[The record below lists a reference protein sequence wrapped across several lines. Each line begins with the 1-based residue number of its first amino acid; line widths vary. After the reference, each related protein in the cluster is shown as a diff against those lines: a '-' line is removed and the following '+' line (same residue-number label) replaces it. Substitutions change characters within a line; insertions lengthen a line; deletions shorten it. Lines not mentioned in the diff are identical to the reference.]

1 MREVNGDQGR
11 VYSVDDKFF
20 LEKIYEDL
28 DELMEDEK
36 FIKAKC
42 KKNGFKVLDYSWCIK
57 DNPKYLID
65 QLFDSNYNSEFI
77 SPINF
82 LFKLT
87 LKYK

>member
-1 MREVNGDQGR
+1 MREINRDEGK
-11 VYSVDDKFF
+11 VYSIEDKFF

-28 DELMEDEK
+28 DELIDDEK
-36 FIKAKC
+36 YIKAKC
-42 KKNGFKVLDYSWCIK
+42 KKNGFKVLKYSWSIQ
-57 DNPKYLID
+57 DNPKHLISK
-65 QLFDSNYNSEFI
+65 LFDPVPKSEAV

>member
-1 MREVNGDQGR
+1 MREVNGEQGR
-11 VYSVDDKFF
+11 VYNVDGKYF
-20 LEKIYEDL
+20 LEKIYDDL

-42 KKNGFKVLDYSWCIK
+42 KKNGFNVLDYSWCIK
-57 DNPKYLID
+57 DNPKYIIN
-65 QLFDSNYNSEFI
+65 QLFDSKYSPEFI

-87 LKYK
+87 LQYK

>member
-1 MREVNGDQGR
+1 MREVNGEQGR
-11 VYSVDDKFF
+11 VYSVNDKFF
-20 LEKIYEDL
+20 LEKVYEDL

-36 FIKAKC
+36 YIKAKC
-42 KKNGFKVLDYSWCIK
+42 KKNGFKVLNSAWCIK

-65 QLFDSNYNSEFI
+65 QLFDSEYSSKFI